1 MEALIPARNLQSYN
15 HRAVT
20 ERSQRKNSSWKPTE
34 YQISSITTQKFIN
47 VSELT
52 FSTFESLW
60 KSFSHTHADPAS
72 SSLLENLR
80 KISIIFDCLQSFYY
94 GKFQKKYKICVWK
107 LTFFNF
113 SAHLEWF
120 WIVTNCSIFR
130 TILSDLRI
138 GTLPKAALLSLL
150 VRLWT
155 CRALYPK
162 KTRKVCKSERKTT
175 KTITF

>member
-1 MEALIPARNLQSYN
+1 MEALSPARNLQSYN
-15 HRAVT
+15 RRAVT
-20 ERSQRKNSSWKPTE
+20 EKSQRKYSSWKATE
-34 YQISSITTQKFIN
+34 YQISSITAQKFIN

-94 GKFQKKYKICVWK
+94 GKFQKNYKICIWK

-113 SAHLEWF
+113 SEQLEWF
-120 WIVTNCSIFR
+120 WIVTMCSLLR
-130 TILSDLRI
+130 NILSDFWI
-138 GTLPKAALLSLL
+138 VTLPKAALLSLL

-162 KTRKVCKSERKTT
+162 KTRKVCKSKRKTT
-175 KTITF
+175 KTRTF

>member
-1 MEALIPARNLQSYN
+1 MKTNRISNFIHHCTKVYKRV
-15 HRAVT
+15 RIDFFDFRVT
-20 ERSQRKNSSWKPTE
+20 LEIFLTYTCGSRFKQPTWEPEKNFYHVWLFT
-34 YQISSITTQKFIN
+34 II
-47 VSELT
+47 L
-52 FSTFESLW
+52 
-60 KSFSHTHADPAS
+60 
-72 SSLLENLR
+72 LR
-80 KISIIFDCLQSFYY
+80 KIP
-94 GKFQKKYKICVWK
+94 KKYKICIWK